1 MSTNREPS
9 FFSPEDCLLFNVL
22 TIQELEEDKAKLEE
36 EVKVKK
42 ATIAQLLDDTK
53 KAEKDFKKGIQL
65 GKQACRER
73 DLIVTEY
80 KKLQELHAK
89 QVKKSRDTWREHVLK
104 IEALDDVVDDQTER
118 ITGLEFKLMR
128 KDEEIKKLKQERVH
142 DE

>member
-9 FFSPEDCLLFNVL
+9 SFTPEDCLLFNVL

-73 DLIVTEY
+73 DLIVIEY
-80 KKLQELHAK
+80 KKLHELHTK
-89 QVKKSRDTWREHVLK
+89 QVKKSRDTLREHVRK
-104 IEALDDVVDDQTER
+104 IETLVDVLDDQTER

>member
-9 FFSPEDCLLFNVL
+9 SFTPEDCLLFNVL

-73 DLIVTEY
+73 DLIVIEY
-80 KKLQELHAK
+80 KKLHELHTK
-89 QVKKSRDTWREHVLK
+89 QVKKSRDTLREHVRK
-104 IEALDDVVDDQTER
+104 IETLVDVLDDQTER
-118 ITGLEFKLMR
+118 ITGLEFQLTR

>member
-1 MSTNREPS
+1 MSTNRES
-9 FFSPEDCLLFNVL
+9 TFFTPEDCLLFNVL

-42 ATIAQLLDDTK
+42 ATIAQLLEDTK
-53 KAEKDFKKGIQL
+53 KAERDFKKGIQL
-65 GKQACRER
+65 GKQACKER

-104 IEALDDVVDDQTER
+104 MEELDHVVDDQSEK
-118 ITGLEFKLMR
+118 IMGLEFKLMR
-128 KDEEIKKLKQERVH
+128 KDEEIKN
-142 DE
+142 